1 MSKVFCYFI
10 IALTAIV
17 AACDAPQPATSVAA
31 EALIERSDTAVTNVI
46 ADMSLDELLTK
57 HQEYERIQ
65 LKKMSSGHLQM
76 QVYLNGVRGN
86 FILDTGAGA
95 TILEEKRKSAFH
107 LKSRKSNKQV
117 TGTGGGTMGM
127 QLSTGNKMQIG
138 QLEINNSSI
147 YLINLDHVN
156 KAFLDMKLE
165 EVDGIIG
172 ADILSA
178 KRGVIDYTN
187 LVLYLR
193 K

>member
-1 MSKVFCYFI
+1 MSKVFIYLVM
-10 IALTAIV
+10 ALTGVV
-17 AACDAPQPATSVAA
+17 AACDAPPPAMSAAADAPTESSVTAETS
-31 EALIERSDTAVTNVI
+31 ET
-46 ADMSLDELLTK
+46 ADMSLDELLTE
-57 HQEYERIQ
+57 HQGYERIQ
-65 LKKMSSGHLQM
+65 LKKMPSGHLQM
-76 QVYLNGVRGN
+76 QVSLNGVPGN

-95 TILEEKRKSAFH
+95 TILEEKRKSAF
-107 LKSRKSNKQV
+107 LLTSRKSNKQV
-117 TGTGGGTMGM
+117 TGTGGGAMGM

-138 QLEINNSSI
+138 QLVLDNSSI

-156 KAFLDMKLE
+156 KAFQNMKLE

-187 LVLYLR
+187 LILYLR

>member
-10 IALTAIV
+10 TALTSII
-17 AACDAPQPATSVAA
+17 AACDAPQPTSSVAA
-31 EALIERSDTAVTNVI
+31 EAPTERRDPVDTSVI

-65 LKKMSSGHLQM
+65 LKKMPSGHLQM
-76 QVYLNGVRGN
+76 QVYLNGVSGN

-95 TILEEKRKSAFH
+95 TILEEKRKSVFH
-107 LKSRKSNKQV
+107 LRSRKSNKQV

-156 KAFLDMKLE
+156 KAFLNMKLE

-187 LVLYLR
+187 LILYLR

>member
-1 MSKVFCYFI
+1 MK
-10 IALTAIV
+10 L
-17 AACDAPQPATSVAA
+17 
-31 EALIERSDTAVTNVI
+31 LN
-46 ADMSLDELLTK
+46 ELLTQ

-65 LKKMSSGHLQM
+65 LQKMPSGHLQM
-76 QVYLNGVRGN
+76 QVSLNGVSGN

-95 TILEEKRKSAFH
+95 TILEEKKKSAFH
-107 LKSRKSNKQV
+107 LTSRKSNNV
-117 TGTGGGTMGM
+117 ITGTGGGALGM
-127 QLSTGNKMQIG
+127 QLSVGNKMKIG
-138 QLEINNSSI
+138 QLEIENSPI
-147 YLINLDHVN
+147 YLVSLDHVN
-156 KAFLDMKLE
+156 KAFQNMKLE

>member
-1 MSKVFCYFI
+1 MSKVFCYLI
-10 IALTAIV
+10 TALTVIV
-17 AACDAPQPATSVAA
+17 AACDAPQTTTSVTA
-31 EALIERSDTAVTNVI
+31 EAPTATRDTAETSVI

-65 LKKMSSGHLQM
+65 LKKMPSGHLQM
-76 QVYLNGVRGN
+76 QVYLNGVSGK

-95 TILEEKRKSAFH
+95 TILEEKKKSAFH
-107 LKSRKSNKQV
+107 LRSRKSNTQV
-117 TGTGGGTMGM
+117 TGTGGGSMGM

-156 KAFLDMKLE
+156 KAFLNMKLE

-187 LVLYLR
+187 LILYLR

>member
-1 MSKVFCYFI
+1 MSKTFFCF
-10 IALTAIV
+10 IV
-17 AACDAPQPATSVAA
+17 ALVAVLAACEAPQPDSGITADTPGEASLATN
-31 EALIERSDTAVTNVI
+31 I
-46 ADMSLDELLTK
+46 SLDELLTQ

-65 LKKMSSGHLQM
+65 LKRMPSGHLQM
-76 QVYLNGVRGN
+76 QVFLNGVRGN

-107 LKSRKSNKQV
+107 LTSRKSNKVV
-117 TGTGGGTMGM
+117 TGTGGGAMGM
-127 QLSTGNKMQIG
+127 QLSVGNKMEIG
-138 QLEINNSSI
+138 QLEIENSPI
-147 YLINLDHVN
+147 YLVSLEHVN
-156 KAFLDMKLE
+156 KAFQNMKLE